1 MHAFY
6 HFLDR
11 LDASNTSN
19 TSNWYGPILVLLTVV
34 IVSSLSFYF
43 GRKD

>member
-11 LDASNTSN
+11 LDASN